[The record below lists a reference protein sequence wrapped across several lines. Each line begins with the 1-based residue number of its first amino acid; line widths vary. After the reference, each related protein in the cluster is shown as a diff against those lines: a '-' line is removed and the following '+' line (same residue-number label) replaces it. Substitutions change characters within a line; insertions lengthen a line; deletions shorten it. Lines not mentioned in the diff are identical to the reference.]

1 LPVHVLTRNASI
13 GYLPMP
19 VLSQLSDPAE
29 WLDPDDV
36 PRPVVTFG
44 TTGID
49 MKTLDEKAAA
59 LYRERKEMGAHHH
72 RKGELLLAMHGVLT
86 CEVEGGL
93 WIVPP
98 QSAIWVPGGVVH
110 KFAAAGRLE
119 CYVAF
124 IDPSVASNLP
134 STCCALSATPLLR
147 ELLIRSASLP
157 TMYADNG
164 IESHLVT
171 LLLDE
176 IAVAP
181 IGNLHLPMPTDARL
195 RGIVEMLTAMPSD
208 RGTIA
213 TWARR
218 VGMSERTLSRTLTNQ
233 TGMSFGRWRQQL
245 HLMLAVQ
252 WLGVGASVQQVADDL
267 GYESASSF
275 VSMFRKRLG
284 SPPARYMAERA

>member
-1 LPVHVLTRNASI
+1 
-13 GYLPMP
+13 MP

-36 PRPVVTFG
+36 PRPVVTVG
-44 TTGID
+44 AIGVD

-86 CEVEGGL
+86 CEVEGSL

-110 KFAAAGRLE
+110 RFVAAGRLE

-124 IDPSVASNLP
+124 VDPSVASNLP

-157 TMYADNG
+157 TMYADG
-164 IESHLVT
+164 GMESHLVT

-176 IAVAP
+176 IAAAP

-195 RGIVEMLTAMPSD
+195 RRIVEMITATPSD
-208 RGTIA
+208 RSTMA
-213 TWARR
+213 TWAKR
-218 VGMSERTLSRTLTNQ
+218 VGMSERTLARAVTRQ

-252 WLGVGASVQQVADDL
+252 WLGVGTSVQQVADDL

-284 SPPARYMAERA
+284 APPARYMAERV